1 MKIDWKYGRKG
12 FIQLVDEE
20 DIPETHKRM
29 NLHYL
34 RTLPYEVEST
44 EPAHIHEYVEPIVLS
59 KGYSFQTVESRSRD
73 EMPYRYYEERT
84 LTHSVSRDV
93 YEREIRELLND
104 YTSTVEQLKTRK
116 DKILYDKGIYVISYG
131 AWGVIS
137 KLQYGILPTDIVYR
151 TGETFQRSN
160 AGAFTADIRTV
171 TVKRDINVAIAQAL
185 LNRYGDTQMQPL
197 RQAVYNSA
205 SRFNYLHKPDTGNYF
220 GAYVKLPNKYGAWQ

>member
-44 EPAHIHEYVEPIVLS
+44 EPAHIHEYVAPIVLS
-59 KGYSFQTVESRSRD
+59 KGYSFTTIESRERK
-73 EMPYRYYEERT
+73 EYPFRYIDNRT
-84 LTHSVSRDV
+84 LTHTVTRDV
-93 YEREIRELLND
+93 NETEIRELLND
-104 YTSTVEQLKTRK
+104 YTSTVEQLKTRT

-131 AWGVIS
+131 DWVIKS
-137 KLQYGILPTDIVYR
+137 TTQIGILPTDIVYR

-160 AGAFTADIRTV
+160 AAAFTADIRTV

-197 RQAVYNSA
+197 RQAVFNSA
-205 SRFNYLHKPDTGNYF
+205 RSFNSSGNPESNNYF
-220 GAYVKLPNKYGAWQ
+220 TAYVKLAYK

>member
-131 AWGVIS
+131 NWRVTNTW
-137 KLQYGILPTDIVYR
+137 KYGIEATDIVYSA
-151 TGETFQRSN
+151 GETFERTNPSLY
-160 AGAFTADIRTV
+160 IPSCRTV
-171 TVKRDINVAIAQAL
+171 VVTRTITVGVAQAL
-185 LNRYGDTQMQPL
+185 LNRYSDTTIPPL
-197 RQAVYNSA
+197 RNAVYNSA
-205 SRFNYLHKPDTGNYF
+205 RSFNSQGNPESDNYF
-220 GAYVKLPNKYGAWQ
+220 TAYVKLAYK